1 MRPPGFVVALLGALV
16 LASPAR
22 AQEEELVVPP
32 PPAEAT
38 APPTPP
44 PAPLA
49 QGVPLDV
56 VVGPLLAAAEADLS
70 AGRAALA
77 LARSAVVASVLPEGV
92 PLRVR
97 AEGLTLLARQRMPQG
112 ATAPAQDE
120 VYAPLIAQADL
131 DLRAGQP
138 QVALPRLDFV
148 LGRLPAGS
156 PLAARAQ
163 QLRAYAASMLGAPPP
178 PPLAAPAP
186 VAPPPAA
193 PPPPSDGSRGTGEIV
208 ELYISAALAGA
219 ITGAYIPFVAS
230 DDTAVPTT
238 YVLTSL
244 AGAGVFAVGVL
255 TLDLTMT
262 LPSGVPPTISA
273 SIRFGIAHGML
284 GMGLY
289 LAAPGINDGDVAFSL
304 AWGGS
309 IAGALVGLGVGFGLT
324 PTVAEERL
332 VESVGIWGAALGT
345 YVAMLTDY
353 RDVTAGLALT
363 LGGLD
368 VGLLAGIVMTALGAV
383 PSARRTLFLDLGFVA
398 GSAIGALLPS
408 LYFLIEEDP
417 FVWYPIGIGALAG
430 SIGGWLLTFFLT
442 EGLDAHEPAQS
453 PVSLGVAPLEG
464 GAALTASGSF

>member
-1 MRPPGFVVALLGALV
+1 M
-16 LASPAR
+16 
-22 AQEEELVVPP
+22 
-32 PPAEAT
+32 
-38 APPTPP
+38 
-44 PAPLA
+44 
-49 QGVPLDV
+49 PLDV

-156 PLAARAQ
+156 PLVARAQ
-163 QLRAYAASMLGAPPP
+163 QLRAYAASTLGAPPP

-324 PTVAEERL
+324 PTVEEERL
-332 VESVGIWGAALGT
+332 VESVGIWG
-345 YVAMLTDY
+345 
-353 RDVTAGLALT
+353 RR
-363 LGGLD
+363 
-368 VGLLAGIVMTALGAV
+368 
-383 PSARRTLFLDLGFVA
+383 SARTWPCSPTIATPRRA
-398 GSAIGALLPS
+398 SRSRSAASTSGC
-408 LYFLIEEDP
+408 
-417 FVWYPIGIGALAG
+417 W
-430 SIGGWLLTFFLT
+430 
-442 EGLDAHEPAQS
+442 PAS
-453 PVSLGVAPLEG
+453 
-464 GAALTASGSF
+464 